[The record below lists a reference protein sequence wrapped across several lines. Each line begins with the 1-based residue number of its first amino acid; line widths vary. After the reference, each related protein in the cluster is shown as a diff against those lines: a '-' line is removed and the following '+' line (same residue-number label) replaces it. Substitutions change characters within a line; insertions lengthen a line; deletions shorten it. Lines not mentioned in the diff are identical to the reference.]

1 MGYSEPHMR
10 GPMLALLL
18 LAALLAAGC
27 SGSGSNS
34 KDAFGDSVVET
45 RNAADNALAHITD
58 NPSGKEEL
66 IQRMDEA
73 AQDIDVAAESL
84 ERKDPPEDLQDEQKR
99 LVKSYRQL
107 SVDLATT
114 ADQLREPDFQ
124 GVLQGTQGLSFQSW
138 VDVNNTLARLKRQG
152 IDVEPLGRH

>member
-10 GPMLALLL
+10 GPMLALLVL
-18 LAALLAAGC
+18 GTLLAAGC
-27 SGSGSNS
+27 SGSGGNS
-34 KDAFGDSVVET
+34 KDAFADSVVET
-45 RNAADNALAHITD
+45 RNAVDGALTHITD

-84 ERKDPPEDLQDEQKR
+84 ERKSPPEDLQDEQNR

-114 ADQLREPDFQ
+114 ADQLKQPDFQ
-124 GVLQGTQGLSFQSW
+124 GLLQGTQGLSFQSW
-138 VDVNNTLARLKRQG
+138 VDVNNTLAQLKRQG
-152 IDVEPLGRH
+152 IDVKPLGRH